1 MEDMRLFRVIIVLSS
16 LLFLTNCASNGV
28 QTVKETHGSLNT
40 DMPELPS
47 MGEKYMSMP
56 GMLWNGVQYLRFNL
70 NDKEKMLHQ
79 SAVYHTLNNAE
90 IGAVTSWHSKERLS
104 TGRVRVVHEY
114 PQSSGYCRVYQSYIE
129 LNGAKRHMVN
139 KAGKLAWHDWV
150 FLR

>member
-1 MEDMRLFRVIIVLSS
+1 
-16 LLFLTNCASNGV
+16 
-28 QTVKETHGSLNT
+28 
-40 DMPELPS
+40 
-47 MGEKYMSMP
+47 
-56 GMLWNGVQYLRFNL
+56 MLWNGVQYLRFNL

-90 IGAVTSWHSKERLS
+90 IGAVTSWHSTERLS

-129 LNGAKRHMVN
+129 LNGAKRHMTN
-139 KAGKLAWHDWV
+139 KACKLAWHDWV